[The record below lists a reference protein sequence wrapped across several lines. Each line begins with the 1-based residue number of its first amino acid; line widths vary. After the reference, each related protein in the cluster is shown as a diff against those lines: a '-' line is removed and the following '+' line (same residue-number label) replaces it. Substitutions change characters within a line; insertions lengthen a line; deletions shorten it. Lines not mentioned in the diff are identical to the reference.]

1 MGIPSLLAQLTA
13 SGGLVPTLRA
23 EATIDSKVDPKKST
37 RNNFV
42 LSPRQIGDHRERRAV
57 P

>member
-13 SGGLVPTLRA
+13 SGGLTPTLRA